1 MLYRNFPGNHIFD
14 GGNVYRSAVKIGGYY
29 SSSGR
34 VSLKKD
40 SDFKCECDWK
50 GKEEMNWETLKI
62 AVFLLPKTLEAS
74 SVLKAIC

>member
-50 GKEEMNWETLKI
+50 GKEEMN
-62 AVFLLPKTLEAS
+62 
-74 SVLKAIC
+74 